1 MGLKEVHSSSPGYRV
16 QVIIIY
22 FYLHD
27 SIIFSLFFNSTSS
40 QEKKIL
46 HTGHFTSVILR
57 HIRNILAL
65 RFRHLVI
72 LGYDLIS
79 LALPGGSP
87 WAFGQTEPI
96 GSVPRSFGQF
106 GHQKPGTDRSLQKTK
121 TEEVRSR
128 LVRFGL
134 GHDRTNRT

>member
-1 MGLKEVHSSSPGYRV
+1 MGIHIWK
-16 QVIIIY
+16 
-22 FYLHD
+22 YLQ
-27 SIIFSLFFNSTSS
+27 ITFCIF
-40 QEKKIL
+40 
-46 HTGHFTSVILR
+46 H
-57 HIRNILAL
+57 
-65 RFRHLVI
+65 
-72 LGYDLIS
+72 Y
-79 LALPGGSP
+79 GSP

-96 GSVPRSFGQF
+96 GSVSRSFGQF

>member
-1 MGLKEVHSSSPGYRV
+1 MTHEGYA
-16 QVIIIY
+16 
-22 FYLHD
+22 
-27 SIIFSLFFNSTSS
+27 N
-40 QEKKIL
+40 
-46 HTGHFTSVILR
+46 
-57 HIRNILAL
+57 
-65 RFRHLVI
+65 
-72 LGYDLIS
+72 
-79 LALPGGSP
+79 SP

>member
-1 MGLKEVHSSSPGYRV
+1 MRY
-16 QVIIIY
+16 
-22 FYLHD
+22 
-27 SIIFSLFFNSTSS
+27 
-40 QEKKIL
+40 
-46 HTGHFTSVILR
+46 
-57 HIRNILAL
+57 IRNISD
-65 RFRHLVI
+65 FS
-72 LGYDLIS
+72 GTTTS
-79 LALPGGSP
+79 TNSP

>member
-1 MGLKEVHSSSPGYRV
+1 MIVRLRNFNPSNPCLGEMCMGFKARKWCV
-16 QVIIIY
+16 
-22 FYLHD
+22 
-27 SIIFSLFFNSTSS
+27 
-40 QEKKIL
+40 
-46 HTGHFTSVILR
+46 
-57 HIRNILAL
+57 AL
-65 RFRHLVI
+65 RPAPKAADMPR
-72 LGYDLIS
+72 
-79 LALPGGSP
+79 PGGSCRRRQTRRQHSP

-106 GHQKPGTDRSLQKTK
+106 GHQKPETDRSLQKTK

>member
-1 MGLKEVHSSSPGYRV
+1 MERLGVPDQGADQSPDSAVGPSRKEINQLFYSPLTYNFSSFQSYLSMSDVRPAPLVLPWLVAFAPWHGY
-16 QVIIIY
+16 I
-22 FYLHD
+22 
-27 SIIFSLFFNSTSS
+27 
-40 QEKKIL
+40 
-46 HTGHFTSVILR
+46 
-57 HIRNILAL
+57 
-65 RFRHLVI
+65 
-72 LGYDLIS
+72 
-79 LALPGGSP
+79 SP

>member
-1 MGLKEVHSSSPGYRV
+1 MMHEVERNWTSRLRLTFADAAFGSCRYPASTTTMDLSLLMGH
-16 QVIIIY
+16 
-22 FYLHD
+22 
-27 SIIFSLFFNSTSS
+27 
-40 QEKKIL
+40 
-46 HTGHFTSVILR
+46 
-57 HIRNILAL
+57 A
-65 RFRHLVI
+65 
-72 LGYDLIS
+72 
-79 LALPGGSP
+79 SP